1 MRILIAND
9 GFGDAGGV
17 QSYLDAVIGGL
28 LARGHALAVLTRDP
42 ASNGDQPASLAGIP
56 RFSFDVEGL
65 DLATEAVRRWQPD
78 IAFSHNMERLDVE
91 RRLLDTMPVVKFM
104 HGYFGTCIGGQK
116 MFSVLTARPCGRR
129 FGPAC
134 LALYGPG
141 RCGPMDPIAFVR
153 QYRWAGDQRSLFSRY
168 RAIVVASD
176 HMKRE
181 YVNNG
186 ADAVHVHVNPL
197 FPTHDESP
205 CNGSSTRPTPATL
218 STSETPATSSIAFFG
233 RMTSLKG
240 GDLLIDAVAE
250 AGAKLGRAIHV
261 TMAGDGPRRRDWEK
275 RAELLGVSATFV
287 GWLRDAERWTWLR
300 KASLL
305 AVPSVWPEPFG
316 LVGLEAGALGVPSI
330 AFDVGGIREW
340 LAPGESGILVPANPP
355 RASAFA
361 DALVRALSQPD
372 ALRRMGEAA
381 RATARRMS
389 LSHHL
394 DRLEPILAPG
404 GKSVAHS
411 AGR

>member
-17 QSYLDAVIGGL
+17 QSYLDAVMTGL
-28 LARGHALAVLTRDP
+28 RARGHQLAVLTRDP
-42 ASNGDQPASLAGIP
+42 ASSADRAAALDAVP
-56 RFSFDVEGL
+56 RFSFAVEGL
-65 DLATEAVRRWQPD
+65 DLATEAVRRWRPD
-78 IAFSHNMERLDVE
+78 VAFSHNMERLDVE

-116 MFSVLTARPCGRR
+116 MFSLPTPRPCGRT

-134 LALYGPG
+134 LALYAPG
-141 RCGPMDPIAFVR
+141 HCGPMDPVAFVR
-153 QYRWAGDQRSLFSRY
+153 QYRWAGNQRSLFARY

-176 HMKRE
+176 HMRRE
-181 YVNNG
+181 YVRNG
-186 ADAVHVHVNPL
+186 ADPSRVLVNPL

-205 CNGSSTRPTPATL
+205 CGACSTPSTPSTL
-218 STSETPATSSIAFFG
+218 SIAFFG
-233 RMTSLKG
+233 RMTNLKG

-250 AGAKLGRAIHV
+250 ARPKLGRAIHV
-261 TMAGDGPRRRDWEK
+261 TMAGDGPRRADWEK
-275 RAELLGVSATFV
+275 RAAVLGVSATFV

-300 KASLL
+300 KAALL

-340 LAPGESGILVPANPP
+340 LVPEESGILVTADPP
-355 RASAFA
+355 SASALA
-361 DALVRALSQPD
+361 DGLVRAFTRPD
-372 ALRRMGEAA
+372 ALRGMGEAA
-381 RATARRMS
+381 RAIARRMS
-389 LSHHL
+389 LARHL
-394 DRLEPILAPG
+394 DRLETVLAP
-404 GKSVAHS
+404 SMEPVAHS